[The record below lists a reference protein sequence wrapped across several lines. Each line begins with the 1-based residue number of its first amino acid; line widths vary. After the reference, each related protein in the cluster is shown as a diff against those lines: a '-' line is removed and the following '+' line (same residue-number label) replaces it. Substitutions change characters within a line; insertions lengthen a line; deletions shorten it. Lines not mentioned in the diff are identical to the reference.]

1 MRPPR
6 RPGWPARVPL
16 RWKIAALAA
25 ATACLVALAVG
36 VLVHVWTAMDIR
48 GRAEMDATN
57 TVYSAMDVYRRT
69 GTLAGGAELDP
80 AELPTALRHPT
91 GDERR
96 VAYDG
101 RVEGNLGPSVWGAQR
116 VGGPGSPVLAVRIN
130 MSPQLHDLRRL
141 DASMAVASLVS
152 LAAALPLAV
161 YGAALVARRLRRVAE
176 TAARIS
182 TGDLDART
190 GPTLG
195 RARGRDE
202 VTDIAA
208 TVDLMAD
215 SLGRRLRIER
225 QFTADVAHEL
235 RTPVGGLL
243 AATDLLPPGET
254 EDLLRARVRDLRG
267 LVEDLLE
274 ISRLDA
280 GAEAPVRA
288 RVPLAAVV
296 AEAVAR
302 TGLDTEVAVT
312 ASRGRDHAESVDRPD
327 RAEAVDHAEQPEHAE
342 TVEHAKQPERAE
354 TVEHAESVEHAATG
368 VYVETD
374 PRRLERIV
382 GNLVGNAHRHG
393 RTPVRVTVE
402 GLTVVVRDH
411 GPGFPADLLLDGPRR
426 FRTGAAERGAG
437 HGLGLTI
444 ALGQAR
450 VLGAELRLDNAPD
463 GGAVATLRLPPP
475 PAAAGP
481 PRNGAEADTRPPRP

>member
-1 MRPPR
+1 MR
-6 RPGWPARVPL
+6 RPWWPARVSL

-36 VLVHVWTAMDIR
+36 VLVHVWTAMDVR
-48 GRAEMDATN
+48 NRAEMEATN

-80 AELPTALRHPT
+80 ADLPTALRHPA
-91 GDERR
+91 DDDRR

-116 VGGPGSPVLAVRIN
+116 VGGPGGPVLAVRIN

-182 TGDLDART
+182 AGDLDART
-190 GPTLG
+190 GPALG
-195 RARGRDE
+195 HARGRDE

-302 TGLDTEVAVT
+302 TGLDTEVRVT
-312 ASRGRDHAESVDRPD
+312 EAPQVEPLESSVQPLESVESVD
-327 RAEAVDHAEQPEHAE
+327 
-342 TVEHAKQPERAE
+342 T
-354 TVEHAESVEHAATG
+354 AAT
-368 VYVETD
+368 VETD

-382 GNLVGNAHRHG
+382 GNLVINAHRHG

-402 GLTVVVRDH
+402 GRTVVVRDH

-463 GGAVATLRLPPP
+463 GGAVATLRLP
-475 PAAAGP
+475 
-481 PRNGAEADTRPPRP
+481 R